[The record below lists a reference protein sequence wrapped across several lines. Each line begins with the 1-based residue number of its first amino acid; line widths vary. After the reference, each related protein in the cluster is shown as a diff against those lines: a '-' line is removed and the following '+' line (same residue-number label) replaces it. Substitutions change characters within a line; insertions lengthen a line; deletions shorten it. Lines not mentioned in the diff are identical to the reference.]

1 MAVIGGYG
9 GAVGGREGMM
19 ALEVAGSRE
28 TPVVG
33 TTVVGTT
40 VAEEVPDEAMKPD
53 TRLLRLRLRRA

>member
-1 MAVIGGYG
+1 
-9 GAVGGREGMM
+9 M